1 MLSVIKDYWAKIG
14 IDLQIDVR
22 DSAVFTSMYSRKKQE
37 EMIYGTPGS
46 GANQPGRFFSYYSVG
61 PLNYCRIDDPRV
73 NEVIEAAGNLGWDLY
88 TDRERYAAIM
98 KPIYPYI
105 IDQQWQI
112 ALPGTYSYTFW
123 WPWLKDYHGVG
134 LVGFINVNTY
144 LAYIWMDQDLKEEM
158 TGIR

>member
-1 MLSVIKDYWAKIG
+1 MTPATGDIMKLLNLAHFQDEPSRVQQFA
-14 IDLQIDVR
+14 VR

-88 TDRERYAAIM
+88 TDREGYAAI
-98 KPIYPYI
+98 
-105 IDQQWQI
+105 
-112 ALPGTYSYTFW
+112 LTSSG
-123 WPWLKDYHGVG
+123 
-134 LVGFINVNTY
+134 
-144 LAYIWMDQDLKEEM
+144 
-158 TGIR
+158 R